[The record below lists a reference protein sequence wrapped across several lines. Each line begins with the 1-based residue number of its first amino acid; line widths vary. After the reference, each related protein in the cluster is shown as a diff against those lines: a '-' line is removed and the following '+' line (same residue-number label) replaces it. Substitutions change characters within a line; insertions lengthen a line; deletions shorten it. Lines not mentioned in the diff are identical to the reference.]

1 MTYFGDIRFGNGSG
15 RASCRSP
22 WGFRCGFALLFTCAL
37 AVGLSLSRI
46 ASSETIVENGTT
58 TRIDAKPER
67 LQGIDIIEH
76 LDEVLPL
83 KQSFRNTSGQRV
95 ALSDIVDGTRPVIFT
110 LNYSD
115 CPMLCSLQ
123 LNGLVAAVKQLALKL
138 GEDFEVVT
146 VSLDPNESSERAS
159 ETRGRYLRDLGVAL
173 EPGIGWHFL
182 TGDQSNIN
190 AIAEAMGIAY
200 AYNEARKEYVHP
212 AALVIATPD
221 GRVARY
227 LYGIEYHPRTLTLSL
242 VEAAAG
248 KIGSSIDRFILYCF
262 HYDETE
268 GRYAPVA
275 MNVMRAGGGLTVLAL
290 GGFLGAFWLRQLR
303 RKPRRSKQFRRG
315 TALPDLND
323 DERHA

>member
-1 MTYFGDIRFGNGSG
+1 MNRSGDVG
-15 RASCRSP
+15 RVRGWLVASLRP
-22 WGFRCGFALLFTCAL
+22 VRAFAPLVVAGAL
-37 AVGLSLSRI
+37 VGLLWSGS
-46 ASSETIVENGTT
+46 AAGETIVENGTT
-58 TRIDAKPER
+58 TRIDAKPKR
-67 LQGIDIIEH
+67 LKGIDIVEH
-76 LDEVLPL
+76 LDEMLPVGE
-83 KQSFRNTSGQRV
+83 SFLNTYGQRV
-95 ALSDIVDGTRPVIFT
+95 VLSDIVNGRVPVIFT

-123 LNGLVAAVKQLALKL
+123 LSGLVTVLKNLNLKL

-146 VSLDPNESSERAS
+146 VSLDPKETSERAA
-159 ETRGRYLRDLGVAL
+159 ETRGRYLGDLGVA
-173 EPGIGWHFL
+173 PSATVGWHFL
-182 TGDQSNIN
+182 TGGQSSID
-190 AIAEAMGIAY
+190 AIAEGMGISY

-212 AALVIATPD
+212 AALVVATPD

-227 LYGIEYHPRTLTLSL
+227 LYGIEYHPRTLSLSL

-290 GGFLGAFWLRQLR
+290 GGFLGAYWLRQWR
-303 RKPRRSKQFRRG
+303 RRSSRRG
-315 TALPDLND
+315 TTAIPDLND